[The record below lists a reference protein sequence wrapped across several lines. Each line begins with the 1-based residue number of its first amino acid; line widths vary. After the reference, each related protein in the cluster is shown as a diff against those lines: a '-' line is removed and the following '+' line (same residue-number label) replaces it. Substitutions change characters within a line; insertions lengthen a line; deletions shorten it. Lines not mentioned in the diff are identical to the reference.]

1 MKRHVDFLS
10 TLYIVWGAIFVLVA
24 VAGFA
29 LAAGAAAIAS
39 SSGAVR
45 FGSEMAARL
54 TAVSI
59 TVIAVIALIW
69 GVMHVFVGRMLRRY
83 RPSARLMSLGLAIG
97 NFILFPFG
105 TGLGGYACWVL
116 LKDEGRGLFEE
127 GAG

>member
-1 MKRHVDFLS
+1 VKRHVDFLS
-10 TLYIVWGAIFVLVA
+10 TLYLVWGAIFVLVA

-29 LAAGAAAIAS
+29 LAAGAAAIAT

-59 TVIAVIALIW
+59 TLIAVIALVW
-69 GVMHVFVGRMLRRY
+69 GALHLFVGRTLRRY
-83 RPSARLMSLGLAIG
+83 RPSARLMTLGLAIG

-105 TGLGGYACWVL
+105 TALGGYACWVL
-116 LKDEGRGLFEE
+116 LKDEGRSLFE
-127 GAG
+127 G